1 MPHITCFHV
10 FAGGQRERAPRR
22 GSFYGLCVSRY
33 EDEIMREKTPP
44 EIPVTLTA
52 HVGANFYKL
61 KLTD

>member
-1 MPHITCFHV
+1 M
-10 FAGGQRERAPRR
+10 
-22 GSFYGLCVSRY
+22 SRY